1 MPYTRAM
8 HILPALIAT
17 FCLLSPQDGKPAP
30 PATGTQPAK
39 TVTQAPDA
47 RQSGSPVSASPAPI
61 PSPWR
66 KLDAEPFRGKQD
78 DIFFVTSETGWYVNG
93 GGNIYKTT
101 DGGTTWKKQFAKPG
115 TFFRCVGFI
124 DEKHGFAGNIGT
136 DYFPNV
142 SDTTPLYETTDGGE
156 TWQPAANVPAIK
168 GLCAIHV
175 EKTMF
180 INAGEPGYKTTIWV
194 GGRVGG
200 PANLLRSDD
209 ESKTWETVT
218 LPANCAMILDVYFR
232 DKNTGFVCAATDAD
246 VAKSHALI
254 LKTTDG
260 GKTWKSVYESKRPYE
275 LTWKGAF
282 PSEKIGY
289 VTVQSYDPDPAN
301 TKRYVAKTT
310 DGGETWTEQLLTD
323 DKTCREF
330 GIGFASDTVGYVGGT
345 TTGYQ
350 TLDGGAVWT
359 KVVMGQ
365 AVNKIRFVKTP
376 DGKTVGYAIG
386 VQLHKLDALPQ

>member
-1 MPYTRAM
+1 M
-8 HILPALIAT
+8 HILPALIA
-17 FCLLSPQDGKPAP
+17 LLCIASPQDGKPV
-30 PATGTQPAK
+30 PATSSTPTGATMPQQPNNLA
-39 TVTQAPDA
+39 A
-47 RQSGSPVSASPAPI
+47 QSSNNPAPT

-66 KLDAEPFRGKQD
+66 KLDTEPYRGKQD
-78 DIFFVTSETGWYVNG
+78 DIFFVTPETGWYVNG

-101 DGGTTWKKQFAKPG
+101 DGGATWKKQFTKSG

-168 GLCAIHV
+168 GLCAIHI
-175 EKTMF
+175 ERTMF
-180 INAGEPGYKTTIWV
+180 INAGEPGYKTTVWA

-200 PANLLRSDD
+200 PARLVRSDD
-209 ESKTWETVT
+209 DGKTWQTVT
-218 LPANCAMILDVYFR
+218 LPTNGAMILDVFFH
-232 DKNTGFVCAATDAD
+232 DKNTGFLCSATSAD

-260 GKTWKSVYESKRPYE
+260 GKNWKTIYESTRPYE

-282 PSEKIGY
+282 PSEKTGY
-289 VTVQSYDPDPAN
+289 ITVQSYDPDPAN

-310 DGGETWTEQLLTD
+310 DGGDTWTELLLTD
-323 DKTCREF
+323 DKSCREF
-330 GIGFASDTVGYVGGT
+330 GIGFASDTAGYVGGT

-350 TLDGGAVWT
+350 TLDGGATWT
-359 KVVMGQ
+359 NVAMGQ
-365 AVNKIRFVKTP
+365 AVNKIRFVKAP
-376 DGKTVGYAIG
+376 GGKTIGYAIG
-386 VQLHKLDALPQ
+386 VQVHKLDTLPQ